1 MEGHMGMELTTE
13 QRERAARIAPA
24 LRASLKKEERYPL
37 IRFYAGANGGFLRDR
52 GYRVVSGTE
61 AEFADGCQD
70 KEARAVELADLGLF
84 IVAYSSAELND
95 MARACGLGAVEGE
108 PRKLPEYKRL
118 KGKIAIVTGSAQ
130 GFGEG
135 IARELVKEGAHV
147 VIADLN
153 MPLARTVAASI
164 NEQYGADSALAIE
177 VNVADEASAQAMV
190 ENCVLHY
197 GGLDVFVNNAGVLR
211 AGGLEELDLKS
222 FEFVT
227 RINYTAYF
235 ICTKYATRPMKIQ
248 NRIDPE
254 AYCDVIQINSKSGL
268 DGSKRNFAY
277 AGGKFGGIGLT
288 QSFAKELVDD
298 RIKCNAVC
306 PGNYYEGPLWSDPER
321 GLFKQY
327 LEAGK
332 VEGAKT
338 VEDVYRHYIRQVP
351 MRKGCSP
358 LDVARAIFYLI
369 EQVNETGQ
377 ALPVSGGQVML
388 N

>member
-1 MEGHMGMELTTE
+1 MQLSLNLETRQAL
-13 QRERAARIAPA
+13 AKFVPA
-24 LRASLKKEERYPL
+24 LRATQLRDGRYPI
-37 IRFYAGANGGFLRDR
+37 IRFYERTDLKTEGLRAQALCSCLEE
-52 GYRVVSGTE
+52 RVLPQEEVDLLTIEGIGSLLL
-61 AEFADGCQD
+61 AKDSN
-70 KEARAVELADLGLF
+70 ELLEREECLGL
-84 IVAYSSAELND
+84 SD
-95 MARACGLGAVEGE
+95 GLQK
-108 PRKLPEYKRL
+108 RTLPSYKRL
-118 KGKIAIVTGSAQ
+118 YSKVAIVTGSAQ

-135 IARELVKEGAHV
+135 IAAELAAEGAHV

-153 MPLARTVAASI
+153 LPLAETVAQRL
-164 NEQYGADSALAIE
+164 NDQYGANTAHAVA
-177 VNVADEASAQAMV
+177 VNVGEEESVEAMV
-190 ENCVLHY
+190 DETVLYY

-211 AGGLEELDLKS
+211 AGGLEEMDLKS

-227 RINYTAYF
+227 KINYTAYF

-248 NRIDPE
+248 NRLNPN
-254 AYCDVIQINSKSGL
+254 AYADVIQINSKSGL
-268 DGSKRNFAY
+268 DGSNRNFAY

-288 QSFAKELVDD
+288 QSFAKELVSD

-306 PGNYYEGPLWSDPER
+306 PGNYYEGPLWSDPEK
-321 GLFKQY
+321 GLFVQY
-327 LEAGK
+327 LNAGK

-338 VEDVYRHYIRQVP
+338 IEDVYQFYVKQVP

-377 ALPVSGGQVML
+377 AVPVSGGQIML